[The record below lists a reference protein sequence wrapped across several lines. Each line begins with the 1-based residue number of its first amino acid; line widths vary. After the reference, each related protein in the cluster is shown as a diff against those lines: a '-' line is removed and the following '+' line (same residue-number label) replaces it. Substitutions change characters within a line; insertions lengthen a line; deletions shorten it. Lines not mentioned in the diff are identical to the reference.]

1 MHSKARRTLVG
12 VTAAL
17 MIAAPAAQA
26 MPVDSALNG
35 RPAHIAPASTTPYG
49 MEYGD
54 LRAPARHVEPRRH
67 DRAPARSAAGTGVG
81 GFDWTSGGIG
91 VLVAAAL
98 ALAAWT
104 ALGTRR
110 PVGRRAT
117 A

>member
-26 MPVDSALNG
+26 MPVDSARNG
-35 RPAHIAPASTTPYG
+35 RPAHLAPASTTPHG
-49 MEYGD
+49 MEYGA
-54 LRAPARHVEPRRH
+54 LRAHLAT
-67 DRAPARSAAGTGVG
+67 SSLAGTTSPRPGPEPAPTSS

-110 PVGRRAT
+110 TARA
-117 A
+117 

>member
-1 MHSKARRTLVG
+1 MTSKARRTLVS

-26 MPVDSALNG
+26 MPVDSAQNG
-35 RPAHIAPASTTPYG
+35 RPAHLAPASTTPHG

-54 LRAPARHVEPRRH
+54 LRGQLSTSSVAATTAPRPASQPAPA
-67 DRAPARSAAGTGVG
+67 SS

-98 ALAAWT
+98 ALATWT

-110 PVGRRAT
+110 TARA
-117 A
+117 

>member
-26 MPVDSALNG
+26 MPVDSAQNG

-54 LRAPARHVEPRRH
+54 LRAQLGT
-67 DRAPARSAAGTGVG
+67 SSLAGTTAPRPAPEPAPVSS

-110 PVGRRAT
+110 TARA
-117 A
+117 

>member
-1 MHSKARRTLVG
+1 

-17 MIAAPAAQA
+17 MIAAPAAAQA
-26 MPVDSALNG
+26 MPVDSAQNG
-35 RPAHIAPASTTPYG
+35 WPAHVAPASTTPHG
-49 MEYGD
+49 MEYGE
-54 LRAPARHVEPRRH
+54 LRAHVTTSSLAGTTSPRPAPEP
-67 DRAPARSAAGTGVG
+67 APASS

-110 PVGRRAT
+110 T
-117 A
+117 

>member
-26 MPVDSALNG
+26 MQIDSPQSA
-35 RPAHIAPASTTPYG
+35 RPAHVAPASTTSQG

-54 LRAPARHVEPRRH
+54 LRRELGTSSLAGTTSPRPAPEPAPA
-67 DRAPARSAAGTGVG
+67 SS
-81 GFDWTSGGIG
+81 GFDWTSGGVG
-91 VLVAAAL
+91 LLVAAAL
-98 ALAAWT
+98 ALATWT

-110 PVGRRAT
+110 TARA
-117 A
+117 